1 MLCSRSHSTF
11 KESGEEKITS
21 GQETA
26 SAMPVH
32 LQQCCVRSIKRN
44 QDQGG
49 RGDALG
55 GSGAA
60 DGKTGG
66 QLRCVGRRRYQWQ
79 QARRSYHKTAKARPQ
94 EGEAEGRDQQKFQG
108 EENSAEDFQA
118 EQSIEG
124 HMVTEP
130 PGPLAWGRNSS
141 EARADWWSSSST

>member
-1 MLCSRSHSTF
+1 MLCSRSHSTY

-60 DGKTGG
+60 GGKTG
-66 QLRCVGRRRYQWQ
+66 
-79 QARRSYHKTAKARPQ
+79 RPAPLCGK
-94 EGEAEGRDQQKFQG
+94 ETRTKSDATNGNRPGEATIRQPKH
-108 EENSAEDFQA
+108 A
-118 EQSIEG
+118 
-124 HMVTEP
+124 P
-130 PGPLAWGRNSS
+130 RWGRLKAGTNRNFRVKRIAQRISKQSS
-141 EARADWWSSSST
+141 P

>member
-1 MLCSRSHSTF
+1 MPWEGAEQPMERR
-11 KESGEEKITS
+11 E
-21 GQETA
+21 A
-26 SAMPVH
+26 SSAVWE
-32 LQQCCVRSIKRN
+32 
-44 QDQGG
+44 
-49 RGDALG
+49 GDA
-55 GSGAA
+55 
-60 DGKTGG
+60 DQK
-66 QLRCVGRRRYQWQ
+66 RRYQWQ